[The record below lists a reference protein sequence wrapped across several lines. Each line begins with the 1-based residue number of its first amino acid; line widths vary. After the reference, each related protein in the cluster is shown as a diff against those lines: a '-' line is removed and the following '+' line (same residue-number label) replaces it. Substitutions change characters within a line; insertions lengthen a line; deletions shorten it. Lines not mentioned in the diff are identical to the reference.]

1 MNGHPPPTGGFIQV
15 CLYILFLMT
24 FQLEISFD
32 IDEGGI
38 TTLVFDTME
47 DVQSYLDDNQG
58 YYSDDYTVTQGNY
71 TTTID

>member
-1 MNGHPPPTGGFIQV
+1 
-15 CLYILFLMT
+15 MT

-47 DVQSYLDDNQG
+47 DVQSYLNDNQG

>member
-1 MNGHPPPTGGFIQV
+1 MSYT
-15 CLYILFLMT
+15 LFLMT

-38 TTLVFDTME
+38 TTLVFDTMD

-71 TTTID
+71 TTTIY